1 MSHKEIRINVNIMP
15 YIESLNYKE
24 LEKLINSIK
33 EEIQRKQQNAAIS
46 IQAIIRKYLAVR
58 NCNSHRERQHLQWE
72 KERKKEEEEEEDR
85 RPEYDDDKYWKK
97 EEERVLKVVL
107 KNSNCKFKKDPEWQK
122 LMFKLYLENGSC
134 GPDYLPVF
142 ERFIAKY
149 LNKSEFFKNT
159 IYEDYEKLKKK
170 LDEYTMIE
178 TNDAHQKQEN
188 YFPCA
193 AEGGRRTFKHYLK
206 VPYNDKEQA
215 KRLGAKWDK
224 NKKKW
229 YYICPNDNYIC
240 LERRW
245 GRLSNNGMSS
255 FKTK

>member
-1 MSHKEIRINVNIMP
+1 M
-15 YIESLNYKE
+15 
-24 LEKLINSIK
+24 
-33 EEIQRKQQNAAIS
+33 
-46 IQAIIRKYLAVR
+46 
-58 NCNSHRERQHLQWE
+58 
-72 KERKKEEEEEEDR
+72 KKE
-85 RPEYDDDKYWKK
+85 KK
-97 EEERVLKVVL
+97 RVLKVVL
-107 KNSNCKFKKDPEWQK
+107 KNSNCKFKNDPEWQK
-122 LMFKLYLENGSC
+122 LIFKLYLEKGSC

-142 ERFIAKY
+142 ERFITKY
-149 LNKSEFFKNT
+149 LNKSELFKNT

-178 TNDAHQKQEN
+178 TDDVNQKYVN
-188 YFPCA
+188 TSPWCA
-193 AEGGRRTFKHYLK
+193 GTRRTFKHYLK